1 MMSVKL
7 AFRNV
12 KKSLRDY
19 LIYFLTLSLGVCVF
33 YAFNS
38 IESQRAV
45 MEMTNGQMAALRLL
59 GRTMSV
65 FSVLVSVILAFLIL
79 YANGFLIRRRKKE
92 FGLYMILGMER
103 WMTARILLF
112 ETLFVGLIALF
123 AGLFLGVFLS
133 QGMAVVTARLLG
145 AGIGTF
151 RFVFSFSALVKTAGY
166 FGLAF
171 ALALLL
177 NLRAV
182 RRRKLIDLLGAARKN
197 EAFKAPRPVLS
208 VLLFILSL
216 CCLGLAYKLI
226 LSGNPIAV
234 RGILPACVIL
244 GVAGS
249 FLFFFSLS
257 GFVLKLAQQSGG
269 IYLRN
274 LNMFVLRQI
283 AARINTTY
291 VSMTLVCLM
300 LAISICTLSSGMGLA
315 DALSVE
321 LRRGTPFD
329 ATFSVRAAEDA
340 EAGAY
345 PGVDPVAV
353 AREAGFDP
361 AAGKYAAVRCY
372 GADAP
377 IPLRVNGEA
386 QPFYP
391 DLMKLSDYNAVLAL
405 QGIAPV
411 SLGPAEYAFNSNMF
425 SDRWQELLSDYA
437 DGGELTIAGR
447 RLQSSADRVYTHPL
461 EVSPNRSYT
470 IVAVVPDALL
480 SDAPVKRDL
489 LHIVYPSDDEAYE
502 RLCVSALRGLSPAD
516 PGGPPLRGGLET
528 KARVLEYSRS
538 ATVTVAYLAVY
549 LGVVTLLMAAA
560 VLAIGRLSEAGDNAE
575 RYGLLRRIG
584 AEDRMIDA
592 ALFMQILICFGAP
605 ALPALVHAAVGIR
618 VASGFVNVFG
628 NMNILGSSLIAAF
641 VIIAIYCIYFFV
653 TYAGSRYIVNRE
665 NAYQRG
671 ISE

>member
-1 MMSVKL
+1 MMAFKL

-19 LIYFLTLSLGVCVF
+19 LIYFLTMSLGVCIF

-38 IESQRAV
+38 IESQQAV

-59 GRTMSV
+59 DRIMNTFSV
-65 FSVLVSVILAFLIL
+65 FVSVILAFLIL
-79 YANGFLIRRRKKE
+79 YANGFLIKRRKKE
-92 FGLYMILGMER
+92 FGLCMILGMER

-112 ETLFVGLIALF
+112 ETLFVGVFSLF

-151 RFVFSFSALVKTAGY
+151 RFVFSLSALVKTAGY

-177 NLRAV
+177 NLRTL
-182 RRRKLIDLLGAARKN
+182 RRQKLIDLLGAARRN
-197 EAFKAPRPVLS
+197 ESFRAPRPVLS
-208 VLLFILSL
+208 LLLFILAL
-216 CCLGLAYKLI
+216 CCLGLSYKLVTSDG
-226 LSGNPIAV
+226 LIAA
-234 RGILPACVIL
+234 RGTLPACVVL

-257 GFVLKLAQQSGG
+257 GFFLKLVQRSRGL
-269 IYLRN
+269 YLRN

-283 AARINTTY
+283 AAKINTTY
-291 VSMTLVCLM
+291 VSMTLVCL
-300 LAISICTLSSGMGLA
+300 LLSVSICTLSSGMGLA

-329 ATFSVRAAEDA
+329 ATFSVRAAEEA
-340 EAGAY
+340 ESGAY

-361 AAGKYAAVRCY
+361 AEGKYAAVRLY
-372 GADAP
+372 GADTP
-377 IPLRVNGEA
+377 VMLRVNGELKA
-386 QPFYP
+386 FYP

-411 SLGPAEYAFNSNMF
+411 SLGPAEYVFNSNMF
-425 SDRWQELLSDYA
+425 SDRWQGMLSDYA
-437 DGGELTIAGR
+437 DGGTLELAGR
-447 RLQSSADRVYTHPL
+447 RLRSGGPKVCTHAL
-461 EVSPNRSYT
+461 EVSPNRNYT

-489 LHIVYPSDDEAYE
+489 LHIVYPPGDETYE
-502 RLCVSALRGLSPAD
+502 KRCVSALRGFSPAG
-516 PGGPPLRGGLET
+516 PGGLRLESGLET

-538 ATVTVAYLAVY
+538 AAVTIAYLAVY
-549 LGVVTLLMAAA
+549 LGITALLTAAT

-584 AEDRMIDA
+584 AGDRMINA

-641 VIIAIYCIYFFV
+641 VIVAIYCGYFLV
-653 TYAGSRYIVNRE
+653 TYAGSKRIVNKE

-671 ISE
+671 ICE